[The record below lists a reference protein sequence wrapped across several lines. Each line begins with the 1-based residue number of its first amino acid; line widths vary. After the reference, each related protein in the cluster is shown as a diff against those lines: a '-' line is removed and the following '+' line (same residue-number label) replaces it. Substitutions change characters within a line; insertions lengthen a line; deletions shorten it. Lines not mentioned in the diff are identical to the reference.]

1 MTAIIFDLDGTLV
14 ESAPVIQGVANTLMS
29 ELGHRNF
36 ELSEVHDFI
45 GDGTRVFLERA
56 FSTLGVE
63 YGASAFEEHHKRLVA
78 LHAEVP
84 GSASQPMSAANEVLH
99 ALHAAGFQIGMC
111 TNKPG
116 TATRN
121 IIDAHR
127 WSHIFQSVV
136 AGDTLSE
143 RKPDPKPLVTAAKQ
157 LGHERAIFVGD
168 SEVDDAT
175 AKAAGFP
182 FLFYTEGYC
191 EADISEL
198 SFAAKFSHYD
208 ELTPLIRQVTSENN
222 L

>member
-29 ELGHRNF
+29 ELGHRHF

-56 FSTLGVE
+56 FATLGADYDAE
-63 YGASAFEEHHKRLVA
+63 TFEEHHHRLVT
-78 LHAEVP
+78 LHAEAP
-84 GSASQPMSAANEVLH
+84 GSASLPMPGADTVIR
-99 ALHAAGFQIGMC
+99 ALHSAGFAIGMC

-116 TATRN
+116 AATHN
-121 IIDAHR
+121 IIAAHQ
-127 WSHIFQSVV
+127 WTEIFGSVL
-136 AGDTLSE
+136 AGDSLPE
-143 RKPDPKPLVTAAKQ
+143 RKPDPKPLVTAAQK
-157 LGHERAIFVGD
+157 LNHERAIYVGD

-182 FLFYTEGYC
+182 FLFFTEGYC
-191 EADISEL
+191 EADIGDL
-198 SFAAKFSHYD
+198 TFAAKFSHYD
-208 ELTPLIRQVTSENN
+208 ELTPLIRKIAEEHA

>member
-29 ELGHRNF
+29 ELGYRSF

-56 FSTLGVE
+56 FATLGVE
-63 YGASAFEEHHKRLVA
+63 CNQEAFEDHHKRLVT
-78 LHAEVP
+78 LHAEAP
-84 GSASQPMSAANEVLH
+84 GSASKPMAAADEVLRS
-99 ALHAAGFQIGMC
+99 LHAAGFQIGMC
-111 TNKPG
+111 TNKPSA
-116 TATRN
+116 ATHN
-121 IIDAHR
+121 IIEAHQ

-136 AGDTLSE
+136 AGDSLPE

-157 LGHERAIFVGD
+157 LGQERAIYVGD

-175 AKAAGFP
+175 AKAADFP
-182 FLFYTEGYC
+182 FLFYTQGYC

-208 ELTPLIRQVTSENN
+208 ELTSLIRQLASEND